1 MCRFETNDYAFRVLF
16 LSRSKM
22 RPPQRSP
29 SFREPELP
37 LPYSGY
43 LYKKKNL
50 FLLSDPLFTAGF
62 LPFPLTQG
70 RN

>member
-43 LYKKKNL
+43 LYKEKNL
-50 FLLSDPLFTAGF
+50 FLLSDP
-62 LPFPLTQG
+62 
-70 RN
+70 